1 MLRLTV
7 GLTLVTLVACLQC
20 PNNEECAAGQSCCQD
35 PTGEFTCCPFHH
47 GECCEDHI
55 HCCPEGMLCNVLD
68 FTCVNATHTLPSVER
83 IPAKQSDFPK
93 SFRMIPS
100 LPASEDD
107 ITCPDGS
114 FCPAEFSCLLMASS
128 YGCCPVAQGLVCSD
142 GKHCCPK
149 GHECSADSSSC
160 VKQKEQVETVI
171 CGDGKSECPVDTTCC
186 ETEDGQWACCPMPK
200 AVCCDDKIHCCPE
213 DSVCDVEGSKCM
225 SSTNQE
231 LPMWAKFPARLR
243 AEWEDHKPAEMRA
256 EAKVTTTRQITTAGN
271 QMTTLPGA
279 LREHSDVPCNDT
291 KSCPDGSTCCKTKD
305 GGWACCPLPE
315 AVCCDDFIH
324 CCPHGKTCNV
334 AAGSCDDPSGST
346 PWLEKLPV
354 QRKNVA
360 VTQVFSDVPCDDT
373 SACPDGSTCCKT
385 KDGGWACCPLPEA
398 VCCDDFIHCCPH
410 GKTCNVAAG
419 SCDDPSG
426 STPWLEKLPVQRKN
440 VAVKQGSSDV
450 PCDDTSACPDG
461 STCCKTKDGG
471 WACCPLPEAVCCDD
485 FIHCCPHGK
494 TCNVAAGS
502 CDGPSGSTPWLEK
515 LPVQRKNVAVT
526 QGSSDVPCDDTSAC
540 PDGSTCCKTKDGGWA
555 CCPLPE
561 AVCCDDFIHCCPHG
575 KTCNVAAGSCDDPSG
590 STPWLEKLPVQRK
603 NVAVKQGSSD
613 VPCDD
618 TSACPDG
625 STCCK
630 TKDGGWACCPLP
642 EAVCC
647 DDFIHCCPHGK
658 TCNVAAG
665 SCDGPSGSTPWL
677 EKLPVQRKNV
687 AVTQVSSDVPC
698 DDTSA
703 CPDGSTCCKT
713 KDGGWACCPLPEAVC
728 CDDFIHCCP
737 HGKTC
742 NVAAGSC
749 DDPSG
754 SSPWLEKVPARPRA
768 GQRSTKNMNC
778 DSSHICPESNTCCK
792 NIDGDWGCCPL
803 PEAVCCR
810 DRFHCCPHGT
820 TCNLV
825 TLTCN
830 GNTTSVPMSVINSS
844 SDKEEQRQHKK
855 VKEEVGKYI
864 RVPCDAH
871 TSCPDHTTCCLIA
884 KTNKWGCCPL
894 PNAVCCTDGEHC
906 CPAHYKCDVSRVSC
920 IKGDVVIPWYNKI
933 AAQSSLTPNS
943 DLSTNKCD
951 EQSSCS
957 TDSTCCRLTTGEWG
971 CCPLPQAVCCP
982 DQQHCCPR
990 GYKCDLR
997 RHSCIKTTWLYVE
1010 RVPLAHI
1017 GVQKPQPSVS
1027 GKDIQCGGGYT
1038 CQDGQT
1044 CCPTSQTT
1052 WGCCP
1057 SSMAECCDDMKH
1069 CCPAGYKCGTGGI
1082 CTPAVG
1088 FDWNNWDSWRVFF
1101 SKKKRATTL

>member
-354 QRKNVA
+354 QSKNVA
-360 VTQVFSDVPCDDT
+360 VKQGSSDVPCNDT

-440 VAVKQGSSDV
+440 VAVTQGSSDV

>member
-354 QRKNVA
+354 QSKNVA
-360 VTQVFSDVPCDDT
+360 VKQGSSDVPCNDT

-440 VAVKQGSSDV
+440 VAVTQVSSDV
-450 PCDDTSACPDG
+450 PCNDTSACPDG